1 MSARKRQKN
10 LMGEASPTRAPT
22 SFEFWTT
29 IKDLSTAEDIECALD
44 KGRIS
49 WDDLYEFVNA
59 NWWVGS
65 DIVTSMTLER
75 IQLERANSIELLL
88 PPMYSVALQA
98 LHQAHAFG
106 RSGALKELTKKRGKR
121 GYGPKRRWWRA
132 YQAKRSCQREYLLL
146 VPTIQ
151 GYAEIQAQG
160 QKVTAQV
167 IENVD
172 PQHLYPYKGK
182 YVVYLQD
189 RERPDVIDRSRN
201 AHKCIRLATSAIRES
216 RLETEDV
223 GGSTKYVFR
232 AGGTL
237 FKFRQLQDSQD
248 RQWVGCVM
256 SVNDPSLEDRM
267 AIQVYPHLYP
277 N

>member
-121 GYGPKRRWWRA
+121 GYGRKRRWWRA

-160 QKVTAQV
+160 QKVTTQE

-201 AHKCIRLATSAIRES
+201 AHKCIRLATRAIREQQ
-216 RLETEDV
+216 LETR
-223 GGSTKYVFR
+223 T
-232 AGGTL
+232 
-237 FKFRQLQDSQD
+237 
-248 RQWVGCVM
+248 
-256 SVNDPSLEDRM
+256 
-267 AIQVYPHLYP
+267 
-277 N
+277 